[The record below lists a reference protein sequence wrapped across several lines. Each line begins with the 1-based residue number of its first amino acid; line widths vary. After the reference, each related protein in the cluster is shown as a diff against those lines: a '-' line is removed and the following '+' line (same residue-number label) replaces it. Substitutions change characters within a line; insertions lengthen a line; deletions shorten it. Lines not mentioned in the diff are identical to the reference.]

1 MTTSASCRHTDGP
14 GIVEGLEVVV
24 VVVVEVEDVVV
35 DVEDVD
41 VDVLEEGSELVVV
54 VIGVVVK

>member
-1 MTTSASCRHTDGP
+1 M
-14 GIVEGLEVVV
+14 
-24 VVVVEVEDVVV
+24 VVVEVEDVVV